1 MLMGWGNRLCDKIGG
16 LLVLIFLKEEEEKE
30 EE

>member
-1 MLMGWGNRLCDKIGG
+1 VGWGNRLCDKIEG
-16 LLVLIFLKEEEEKE
+16 LLVLIFLEEEEEKE

>member
-1 MLMGWGNRLCDKIGG
+1 VGWGNQLCDKIEG
-16 LLVLIFLKEEEEKE
+16 LLVLIFLEEEEEKE